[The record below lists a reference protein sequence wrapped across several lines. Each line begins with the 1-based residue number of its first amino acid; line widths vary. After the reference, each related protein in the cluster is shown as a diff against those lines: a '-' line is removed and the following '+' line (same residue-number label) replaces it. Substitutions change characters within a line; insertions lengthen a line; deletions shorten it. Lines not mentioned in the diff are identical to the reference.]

1 MRLAALR
8 RVPVSLRST
17 GGVQCSLVQLL
28 RPAMLDISS
37 MILRA
42 SSLGSSLAVPRC
54 INTLQFI
61 HLQIMYEMRITGEA
75 PPPAN
80 WPMLKAT
87 VGKSGSS
94 FVG

>member
-42 SSLGSSLAVPRC
+42 LSLGSSLAVPRC
-54 INTLQFI
+54 IHALQFI
-61 HLQIMYEMRITGEA
+61 HRQFTGEA

-80 WPMLKAT
+80 WPMLPAT

-94 FVG
+94 SVG